1 MNPPVRPVMIPRL
14 FIASLICALGAG
26 AWLYFSQH
34 EKQPSQLVTEVS
46 ALRTERLELKATRFP
61 VVLKTDGTVLP
72 HQAMM
77 LTAQVPGTVWR
88 VSPDFETGAFFKKND
103 ILLELDSSDLQAAL
117 TNAQSKLAK
126 AEAAFAQEEAKAE
139 QAKMNWKDLGYEDKP
154 SPLVLRLPQLKE
166 AQANVLA
173 AKSDIGLA
181 MRNLDRAKVRAPF
194 DGRITSRNIQPGQS
208 IAANTALAEIFA
220 TDYAEVRLPLSPE
233 QAKFVKLPTR
243 ENDMPVEVTLYDAFG
258 DREQDKVQTWRARIV
273 RTEASVD
280 QEKRQLFAIAR
291 VEDPCGLTSDRTELR
306 LRQPVRADIHGL
318 ILDSV
323 YVIPRKLADQAN
335 RVYRINKE
343 LMTLQPIV
351 LDPVWSSDEELVI
364 RHGVCSGDWIA
375 SSQLPRA
382 TSGTPVQV
390 IERGEPKLVI
400 ASSRMDHQK

>member
-1 MNPPVRPVMIPRL
+1 MNPPVRRVMIPRL
-14 FIASLICALGAG
+14 FLASFICALGAG
-26 AWLYFSQH
+26 AWFYFSQYENH
-34 EKQPSQLVTEVS
+34 PSQPVTEVS
-46 ALRTERLELKATRFP
+46 TLRTERLELKATRFP

-154 SPLVLRLPQLKE
+154 SPLVLRIPQLKE

-208 IAANTALAEIFA
+208 IAANTALADIFA

-233 QAKFVKLPTR
+233 QAEFIKLPTR
-243 ENDMPVEVTLYDAFG
+243 ENDQPVEVTLYDAFG
-258 DREQDKVQTWRARIV
+258 GREHDKVQTWQARIV

-280 QEKRQLFAIAR
+280 QEKRKLFAIAR

-306 LRQPVRADIHGL
+306 LRQPVRANIHGL
-318 ILDSV
+318 VLENV
-323 YVIPRKLADQAN
+323 YVIPRKLADQGN
-335 RVYRINKE
+335 RVYRIDKQ

-351 LDPVWSSDEELVI
+351 LQPLWSSDEELVI
-364 RHGVCSGDWIA
+364 RQGVCSGDWIA
-375 SSQLPRA
+375 SSPLPPA
-382 TSGTPVQV
+382 TSGTPVEI
-390 IERGEPKLVI
+390 IERGEQKLAV

>member
-1 MNPPVRPVMIPRL
+1 MIRRL
-14 FIASLICALGAG
+14 FLVSFICALGAG

-34 EKQPSQLVTEVS
+34 ERHPSQQGTEVS
-46 ALRTERLELKATRFP
+46 VLRTERLELKATRFP

-154 SPLVLRLPQLKE
+154 SPLVLRIPQLKE

-208 IAANTALAEIFA
+208 IAANTALADIFA

-233 QAKFVKLPTR
+233 QAEFIKLPTR
-243 ENDMPVEVTLYDAFG
+243 ENDQPVEVTLYDAFG
-258 DREQDKVQTWRARIV
+258 GREHDKVQTWQARIV

-280 QEKRQLFAIAR
+280 QEKRKLFAIAR

-306 LRQPVRADIHGL
+306 LRQPVRANIHGL
-318 ILDSV
+318 VLENV
-323 YVIPRKLADQAN
+323 YVIPRKLADQGN
-335 RVYRINKE
+335 RVYRIDKQP
-343 LMTLQPIV
+343 MTLQPIV
-351 LDPVWSSDEELVI
+351 LQPLWSSDEELVI
-364 RHGVCSGDWIA
+364 RQGVCSGDWIA
-375 SSQLPRA
+375 SSPLPPA
-382 TSGTPVQV
+382 TSGTPVEI
-390 IERGEPKLVI
+390 IERGEQKLAV